1 MQISLHQL
9 NQAKDGLLFVED
21 TIHLTLD
28 EEVSGLE
35 QLAPVDVKA
44 RVEMVDPHFFV
55 AKGELS
61 TTAVFSCAKCLSE
74 FKQEIKASFEEHF
87 TDDPHRAVE
96 SEEQEIHLADENK
109 LDLTPF
115 IREALLLQFPYIP
128 VCREDCKGLCP
139 ECGKTGTPNRAGAGL
154 KKSTPGLRFWG
165 TGFKM
170 MRNSI

>member
-1 MQISLHQL
+1 MQIFLHQL

-139 ECGKTGTPNRAGAGL
+139 ECGKNRNTESCRCRVEKIDPRLAVLGDWFQNDA
-154 KKSTPGLRFWG
+154 
-165 TGFKM
+165 
-170 MRNSI
+170 